1 MFWHRQQPLRLR
13 VIALFI
19 LILLLVAGCSDEAPD
34 FAASG
39 PITVSLSVDGE
50 QREITTEATNIRE
63 LLDEAEIEVEPAD
76 LVDPPVFTPLT
87 DGVEI
92 EIIRVTE
99 SVETIEQSL
108 PFQRRSVRNESMG
121 AEEPPIIIQGGK
133 AGLQEI
139 TVRIVYRDGLE
150 FSRQE
155 TEIRIVEP
163 AQDEIVMIGVGAAP
177 GNVEFEG
184 LLAYISGGNSVVLRG
199 SSTFPEQVN
208 TGTDL
213 DRRVFSLSPT
223 GSYLLYTRSIAD
235 DEHFNALWVVS
246 TDRGANPQP
255 LGIFDV
261 LWAGWNPNAIGRPQI
276 AFTTGLPTEQLPGWE
291 ANNDLWLG
299 NLPLDDG
306 EGADGA
312 FEPEKLIEAYPAT
325 YGWWGGNYAW
335 SPNGRYIAYSH
346 ADEVGIIDTAS
357 EPEAGQR
364 IRLQSFT
371 EYNTRAEWV
380 WVPSITWSPD
390 GAYLAFPQHAG
401 DDPEATNFD
410 TWVINVANGVGGQ
423 FIEQAGIWSY
433 SHWSPATTDVL
444 DQTRETSQVAF
455 LRANNPLDSLR
466 SNYTLWL
473 MDRDGSNAHQIYPPV
488 GENSSFKLHPN
499 LWLGERTAE
508 ILPLSMMM
516 LSICLIWIRPKRDVL
531 RRMMRLLVIR
541 LGRLMGRRLGL
552 SLRQLGQCRRRM
564 LWSRMGRR
572 VGSLFLDRLGLDRR
586 ETGL

>member
-1 MFWHRQQPLRLR
+1 MFSHWRHPLNRGTFFLIS
-13 VIALFI
+13 VVL
-19 LILLLVAGCSDEAPD
+19 LILVGCSDDAPD
-34 FAASG
+34 FTDTE

-50 QREITTEATNIRE
+50 QREITTETTNVRE
-63 LLDEAEIEVEPAD
+63 LLDEVGVEVDPID

-121 AEEPPIIIQGGK
+121 ADEPPIIIQGGK

-155 TEIRIVEP
+155 TEIRVVEP

-184 LLAYISGGNSVVLRG
+184 LLAFISGGNSVILRG
-199 SSTFPEQVN
+199 SSTFPEQIN
-208 TGTDL
+208 TGADL

-223 GSYLLYTRSIAD
+223 GSYLLYTRSTTSQ
-235 DEHFNALWVVS
+235 EHFNALWYVS
-246 TDRGANPQP
+246 TERGADPQP

-299 NLPLDDG
+299 DLPLIDG
-306 EGADGA
+306 DGAETA

-346 ADEVGIIDTAS
+346 ADEVGIIDTIS
-357 EPEAGQR
+357 EPDPGQR

-433 SHWSPATTDVL
+433 PHWSPATTDTQ
-444 DQTRETSQVAF
+444 DQGRTTSQVAF
-455 LRANNPLDSLR
+455 LRANNALDSLR
-466 SNYTLWL
+466 SSYTLWL
-473 MDRDGSNAHQIYPPV
+473 MDRDGSNARQIYPPV
-488 GENSSFKLHPN
+488 GENSSFPLQPQFMAWGAN
-499 LWLGERTAE
+499 GREMAFIYDDALFMFDLETAE
-508 ILPLSMMM
+508 A
-516 LSICLIWIRPKRDVL
+516 
-531 RRMMRLLVIR
+531 RRITQDDAVVTNPTWAPYGAAI
-541 LGRLMGRRLGL
+541 GIEFEV
-552 SLRQLGQCRRRM
+552 
-564 LWSRMGRR
+564 
-572 VGSLFLDRLGLDRR
+572 VGPVPTPDIVEPDGPPGGFIVP
-586 ETGL
+586 